1 VYLINPLIYLGI
13 LAAGC
18 IALAVVICKSRHWRY
33 VLSDALLNTA
43 LLVGSALLVS
53 HGSRFAVLLLVL
65 VPSVL
70 ATVIA
75 ISSRAHSQRLL
86 NLDAP
91 PKYIRLY
98 PTKPRTLVLMSLLM
112 LIAIQQLVE
121 WRERTDIQTAKLLDV
136 AAIEAVASRSPNA
149 SSYLAAFKSKN
160 GAQLNGKDLI
170 EACGTVIRLA
180 ERDAV
185 QVMLPHPTGSICRSA
200 ASYGSISSRQQH

>member
-1 VYLINPLIYLGI
+1 MYLLNPLIYLGI

-18 IALAVVICKSRHWRY
+18 IALAVVIRTSRHLRY
-33 VLSDALLNTA
+33 VLSDAVLNTA
-43 LLVGSALLVS
+43 LFMGSAFLVS
-53 HGSRFAVLLLVL
+53 YRSSFTAFLLPL

-70 ATVIA
+70 ATAIA
-75 ISSRAHSQRLL
+75 ISSWGQSQRLL

-98 PTKPRTLVLMSLLM
+98 PTKPRTIVLMGLLT

-149 SSYLAAFKSKN
+149 SSYLTAFKRKN
-160 GAQLNGKDLI
+160 GAQLSGKNLI
-170 EACGTVIRLA
+170 EACGGVVRLA
-180 ERDAV
+180 ESDAV
-185 QVMLPHPTGSICRSA
+185 QVLLPHPTGSICRSA
-200 ASYGSISSRQQH
+200 ASYGKISSRQQH